1 MNFVYIL
8 VLILLTLSSCMNL
21 IRWGR
26 IAQREHYI
34 HGYVTKF
41 FFRWVRLVPFNNLYF
56 LLAIV
61 LALFSLWSPYPA
73 IFLSALTLLTPRGLD
88 FRHRTTKVNL
98 TERLRRL
105 NILYCGLVVLISILS
120 VLMDLGY
127 FLAIITN
134 LFSYYVYDQALRLTK
149 GYEKNTSQKFIID
162 AENELKKFEGPIIA
176 ITGSYS
182 KTTTKNTLAQILSQK
197 NKTFVTPESFNNRL
211 GIAKAINEN
220 LKKDDEISIIE
231 MGTYGFGEI
240 REMCSWVRPHISVIT
255 GIAPV
260 HLERM
265 KTLENILDA
274 KSEIVDLTGSVVING
289 DDPLILNQA
298 RLWTAQKM
306 VIDCSITSERAAVF
320 VDYKNKFHS
329 IYIGGEF
336 IGNVEAPKILQLSI
350 SLSVGVMVALE
361 LDVKSYL
368 ENLGE
373 LEKTEH
379 RQTILQ
385 GSMGQTIIDN
395 SFNSN
400 PISFISSLETL
411 EDFETEGKK
420 YLITPGMV
428 ELGSEQF
435 SYNFE
440 FAHYASEIIDEAL
453 IVGFTNK
460 GPLMLAFE
468 ENNIP
473 VKYFK
478 NRDLAVSYLNS
489 VVNENDVVLFEND
502 LPDHHP

>member
-1 MNFVYIL
+1 MNLFYIL
-8 VLILLTLSSCMNL
+8 VLVFLTLSSCLNV

-26 IAQREHYI
+26 VAQREHYI
-34 HGYVTKF
+34 PGYVTKF

-56 LLAIV
+56 FLAII
-61 LALFSLWSPYPA
+61 LALLSLWSPYPA
-73 IFLSALTLLTPRGLD
+73 LLLSVLTLVTPIGLD
-88 FRHRTTKVNL
+88 FKHRTSKANI
-98 TERLRRL
+98 TERLKRL
-105 NILYCGLVVLISILS
+105 NIIYCILVVLISIASLS
-120 VLMDLGY
+120 MDLGY
-127 FLAIITN
+127 FLALVVN
-134 LFSYYVYDQALRLTK
+134 LFSFYIYDQALRFTK
-149 GYEKNTSQKFIID
+149 NYEKNTSEKFIVD
-162 AENELKKFEGPIIA
+162 AEQKLKNFEGPIIA

-182 KTTTKNTLAQILSQK
+182 KTTTKNILAQILSQK
-197 NKTFVTPESFNNRL
+197 NKTFATPESFNNRL

-220 LKKDDEISIIE
+220 LKNNDEISIIE

-274 KSEIVDLTGSVVING
+274 KSEIVDLTCSVIING
-289 DDPLILNQA
+289 DDSLLLNQA

-306 VIDCSITSERAAVF
+306 VIDCSTTSERAAVF
-320 VDYKNKFHS
+320 VDYKNNVHS
-329 IYIGGEF
+329 VYIGGEF
-336 IGNVEAPKILQLSI
+336 IGNVEGPKILQLSI

-368 ENLGE
+368 DNLGE
-373 LEKTEH
+373 LEKTDH

-400 PISFISSLETL
+400 PISCISSLETL
-411 EDFETEGKK
+411 EDLSTEGKK

-435 SYNFE
+435 SYNYE
-440 FAHYASEIIDEAL
+440 FAHFASEIIDEAL

-473 VKYFK
+473 VKFFK

-489 VVNENDVVLFEND
+489 VVNENDIVLFEND

>member
-1 MNFVYIL
+1 MNFLYI
-8 VLILLTLSSCMNL
+8 VVIFLLTISSCINS

-26 IAQREHYI
+26 VAQREHYI
-34 HGYVTKF
+34 PGYVTKF
-41 FFRWVRLVPFNNLYF
+41 YFRWVRLVPFNNLYF
-56 LLAIV
+56 LSA
-61 LALFSLWSPYPA
+61 LALTLLSLWSPYPA
-73 IFLSALTLLTPRGLD
+73 IILSALTLLTPRGLG
-88 FRHRTTKVNL
+88 FNYRTSRVDM
-98 TERLRRL
+98 TERLKRL
-105 NILYCGLVVLISILS
+105 NLTYYLLIISISLISIF
-120 VLMDLGY
+120 MDLGY
-127 FLAIITN
+127 FLAMLAN
-134 LFSYYVYDQALRLTK
+134 LFSFYVFDQALRFTK
-149 GYEKNTSQKFIID
+149 GFEKNTSQKFVDD
-162 AENELKKFEGPIIA
+162 AEDELKSFEGPIVA

-182 KTTTKNTLAQILSQK
+182 KTTTKNVLSQILSEK
-197 NKTFVTPESFNNRL
+197 NNTFVTPESFNNRL

-220 LKKDDEISIIE
+220 LKNDDEIAIIE

-289 DDPLILNQA
+289 DDTLLLNQA

-306 VIDCSITSERAAVF
+306 VIDCSTTSERAAVY
-320 VDYKNKFHS
+320 VDYLDGNHK

-350 SLSVGVMVALE
+350 SLSIGVMVALE
-361 LDVKSYL
+361 MDVKSYIQ
-368 ENLGE
+368 NIDS
-373 LEKTEH
+373 LEKTDH
-379 RQTILQ
+379 RQTVLK
-385 GSMGQTIIDN
+385 GNMGQTIIDN

-400 PISFISSLETL
+400 PISCISSLEAL
-411 EDFETEGKK
+411 ESYNTEGKK

-428 ELGSEQF
+428 ELGAEQF
-435 SYNFE
+435 SYNYQ
-440 FAHYASEIIDEAL
+440 FAHNASLVIDEAL

-468 ENNIP
+468 DNNIP

-489 VVNENDVVLFEND
+489 VVNDNDVVLFEND

>member
-1 MNFVYIL
+1 MNLVYIL
-8 VLILLTLSSCMNL
+8 VLILLTLSSCMNS

-34 HGYVTKF
+34 QGYVTKF
-41 FFRWVRLVPFNNLYF
+41 YFRWVRLVPFNNLYF

-61 LALFSLWSPYPA
+61 LSLLSLWSPYPA
-73 IFLSALTLLTPRGLD
+73 ILLAALTLFTPRGLD
-88 FRHRTTKVNL
+88 FKHRTLKVNL

-120 VLMDLGY
+120 ISMDLGY
-127 FLAIITN
+127 FLALIVN
-134 LFSYYVYDQALRLTK
+134 LFSYIVYDQALRLTK
-149 GYEKNTSQKFIID
+149 GYEKNISQKYIID
-162 AENELKKFEGPIIA
+162 AENELKNFEGPIVA

-197 NKTFVTPESFNNRL
+197 NKTFATPESFNNRL

-220 LKKDDEISIIE
+220 LKKDDDISIIE

-289 DDPLILNQA
+289 DDPLLLNQA

-306 VIDCSITSERAAVF
+306 VIDCSTTSERAAVF
-320 VDYKNKFHS
+320 VDYNNKMHS

-336 IGNVEAPKILQLSI
+336 VGNVEAPKILQLSI

-361 LDVKSYL
+361 LDVKSYI

-373 LEKTEH
+373 LEKTDH

-411 EDFETEGKK
+411 EDFENEGKK

-440 FAHYASEIIDEAL
+440 FAHFASEIIDEAL

>member
-1 MNFVYIL
+1 MSFIYI
-8 VLILLTLSSCMNL
+8 VVISLLTLSSCINS
-21 IRWGR
+21 IRWER

-34 HGYVTKF
+34 SGYVTKF
-41 FFRWVRLVPFNNLYF
+41 YFRWVRLVPFNNIYF
-56 LLAIV
+56 FIAFV
-61 LALFSLWSPYPA
+61 LAFLSLWSPYPA
-73 IFLSALTLLTPRGLD
+73 IVLSIVTILTPTGLGYKY
-88 FRHRTTKVNL
+88 RTSKVQT
-98 TERLRRL
+98 TERLMRL
-105 NILYCGLVVLISILS
+105 NITYYLLIVVISSISLFIGY
-120 VLMDLGY
+120 GY
-127 FLAIITN
+127 FLALLVN
-134 LFSYYVYDQALRLTK
+134 LFSFYVYDQALRLTK
-149 GYEKNTSQKFIID
+149 SFEKNSSQKYID
-162 AENELKKFEGPIIA
+162 SAEKALKIFKGPIIA

-182 KTTTKNTLAQILSQK
+182 KTTTKNVLSQILSQH

-220 LKKDDEISIIE
+220 LKKDDEFAIIE

-274 KSEIVDLTGSVVING
+274 KSEIVDLTGSVIING
-289 DDPLILNQA
+289 DDSLLLSQA

-306 VIDCSITSERAAVF
+306 VIDCSTTYERAAVY
-320 VDYKNKFHS
+320 VDYKNEKHQIF
-329 IYIGGEF
+329 IGGEY
-336 IGNVEAPKILQLSI
+336 IGEVSGPKILQLSI

-361 LDVKSYL
+361 MDVKSYIQ
-368 ENLGE
+368 NINT
-373 LEKTEH
+373 LEKTDH
-379 RQTILQ
+379 RQTILK
-385 GSMGQTIIDN
+385 GNMGQTIIDN

-400 PISFISSLETL
+400 PISCMASLDTLQNIET
-411 EDFETEGKK
+411 DGMK

-435 SYNFE
+435 IYNYE
-440 FAHYASEIIDEAL
+440 FAYNASEVIDEAL

-468 ENNIP
+468 DNDIP

-489 VVNENDVVLFEND
+489 VVNDNDVVLFEND

>member
-1 MNFVYIL
+1 
-8 VLILLTLSSCMNL
+8 
-21 IRWGR
+21 
-26 IAQREHYI
+26 
-34 HGYVTKF
+34 
-41 FFRWVRLVPFNNLYF
+41 
-56 LLAIV
+56 
-61 LALFSLWSPYPA
+61 
-73 IFLSALTLLTPRGLD
+73 
-88 FRHRTTKVNL
+88 
-98 TERLRRL
+98 
-105 NILYCGLVVLISILS
+105 
-120 VLMDLGY
+120 
-127 FLAIITN
+127 
-134 LFSYYVYDQALRLTK
+134 
-149 GYEKNTSQKFIID
+149 
-162 AENELKKFEGPIIA
+162 
-176 ITGSYS
+176 
-182 KTTTKNTLAQILSQK
+182 
-197 NKTFVTPESFNNRL
+197 
-211 GIAKAINEN
+211 
-220 LKKDDEISIIE
+220 
-231 MGTYGFGEI
+231 
-240 REMCSWVRPHISVIT
+240 
-255 GIAPV
+255 
-260 HLERM
+260 M

-289 DDPLILNQA
+289 DDSLLLNQA

-306 VIDCSITSERAAVF
+306 VIDCSTTSERAAVF
-320 VDYKNKFHS
+320 VDYKNNVHS
-329 IYIGGEF
+329 VYIGGEF
-336 IGNVEAPKILQLSI
+336 IGNVEGPKILQLSI

-373 LEKTEH
+373 LEKTDH

-400 PISFISSLETL
+400 PISCISSLETL
-411 EDFETEGKK
+411 EDFSTEGKK

-435 SYNFE
+435 SYNYE
-440 FAHYASEIIDEAL
+440 FAHFASEIIDEAL

-489 VVNENDVVLFEND
+489 VVNENDIVLFEND

>member
-1 MNFVYIL
+1 MLLYIMKNICDWNNCNEIGEYKAPVEKDNSRKFRMLCLEHVKEFNKNWNYFAGMSDQQIIEFMKSDMIWHKPTQSFSSSDNFFKIL
-8 VLILLTLSSCMNL
+8 
-21 IRWGR
+21 W
-26 IAQREHYI
+26 
-34 HGYVTKF
+34 
-41 FFRWVRLVPFNNLYF
+41 NN
-56 LLAIV
+56 
-61 LALFSLWSPYPA
+61 ALKDETQK
-73 IFLSALTLLTPRGLD
+73 I
-88 FRHRTTKVNL
+88 
-98 TERLRRL
+98 
-105 NILYCGLVVLISILS
+105 
-120 VLMDLGY
+120 
-127 FLAIITN
+127 
-134 LFSYYVYDQALRLTK
+134 
-149 GYEKNTSQKFIID
+149 KN
-162 AENELKKFEGPIIA
+162 FEGPIIA

-182 KTTTKNTLAQILSQK
+182 KTTTKNILAQILSQK
-197 NKTFVTPESFNNRL
+197 NKTFATPESFNNRL

-220 LKKDDEISIIE
+220 LKNNDEISIIE

-265 KTLENILDA
+265 KTLDNILDA

-289 DDPLILNQA
+289 DDSLLLNQA

-306 VIDCSITSERAAVF
+306 VIDCSTTSERAAVF
-320 VDYKNKFHS
+320 VDYKNNVHS
-329 IYIGGEF
+329 VYIGGEF
-336 IGNVEAPKILQLSI
+336 IGNIEGPKILQLSI

-368 ENLGE
+368 DNLGE
-373 LEKTEH
+373 LEKTDH

-400 PISFISSLETL
+400 PISCISSLETL
-411 EDFETEGKK
+411 EDLSTEGKK

-435 SYNFE
+435 SYNYE
-440 FAHYASEIIDEAL
+440 FAHFASEIIDEAL

-489 VVNENDVVLFEND
+489 VVNENDIVLFEND